1 MKAVEE
7 LRRRVKAE
15 KIKDMEGGAG
25 VSAPGAH
32 RHASGGGSRS

>member
-15 KIKDMEGGAG
+15 KIKDMEGARACLRQ
-25 VSAPGAH
+25 VLTDMLQV
-32 RHASGGGSRS
+32 GSRS